1 MCRCGTVLDV
11 QLIFKGLQ
19 SNEDKYKL
27 RNIFFFF
34 KKKGI
39 ITAVHPD
46 ESTPHTRY
54 AHSASHWSTADT
66 LISWADEILIP
77 YVMATRKSLNLP
89 PSQVSSRVRCVIY
102 IYSEVLKGGVIA
114 MGRVQVSL

>member
-27 RNIFFFF
+27 RNIFFFL
-34 KKKGI
+34 
-39 ITAVHPD
+39 HPD
-46 ESTPHTRY
+46 ESTAHTRY